1 MNIYFYTSN
10 SSCFL
15 STYCL
20 PNIVLIE
27 LYILISF
34 SEVGTVLTPALK
46 MKRPRHRR
54 QYFSDEGDECV
65 LISKDEVTEIK
76 FLIQGEIYYKG
87 QN

>member
-1 MNIYFYTSN
+1 MNSYYCTSN
-10 SSCFL
+10 SSGLL

-34 SEVGTVLTPALK
+34 SEVGTVLTPTLK
-46 MKRPRHRR
+46 MKRPRHRI
-54 QYFSDEGDECV
+54 QYFSDDGDECV
-65 LISKDEVTEIK
+65 FISKDEVTEIK